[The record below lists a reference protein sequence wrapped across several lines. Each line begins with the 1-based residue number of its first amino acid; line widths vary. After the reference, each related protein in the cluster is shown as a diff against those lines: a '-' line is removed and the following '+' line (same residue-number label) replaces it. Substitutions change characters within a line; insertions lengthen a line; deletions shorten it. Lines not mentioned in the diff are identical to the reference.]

1 MAKNVII
8 NGATYNSV
16 PLVRIPQTDGG
27 TAEFYDT
34 SDATAEA
41 QHTLTGK
48 KTYGASGAINGS
60 MANNGDTSGT
70 IATKTGTVTIPEGY
84 TTGGSVGLAEAQ
96 KNLLVSANIKSGVTL
111 LGVSG
116 SSMVLDTTISSGGA
130 TASNIMN
137 GYKAFVNGAQVTG
150 NATVPT
156 VSQDTSTKVLTIS

>member
-16 PLVRIPQTDGG
+16 PYVRIPQTDGG
-27 TAEFYDT
+27 MAEFYDT

-41 QHTLTGK
+41 SHTLTGK
-48 KTYGASGAINGS
+48 TTYGASGLINGS

-70 IATKTGTVTIPEGY
+70 ISTKAGTVTIPEGY
-84 TTGGSVGLAEAQ
+84 TSGGSVELAESQ
-96 KNLLVSANIKSGVTL
+96 KNLLVSANIKKGITL
-111 LGVSG
+111 FGVSG

-137 GYKAFVNGAQVTG
+137 GYKAFVNGAEVTG